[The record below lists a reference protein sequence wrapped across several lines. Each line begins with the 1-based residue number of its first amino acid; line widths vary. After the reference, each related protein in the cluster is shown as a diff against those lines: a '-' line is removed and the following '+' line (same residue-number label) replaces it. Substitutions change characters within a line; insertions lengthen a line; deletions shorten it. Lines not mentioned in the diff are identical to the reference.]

1 MCPGPD
7 LARALASTRSLLRQR
22 GYRSRTI
29 EVYAGWLQR
38 FTDAHPGIPVGDLTR
53 RHVEQFL
60 SVLTDQRRLAPKSR
74 NQAAS
79 ALSFFFRE
87 VLGSDELA
95 GMPRAREPQRTPT
108 VLSHGQVKLVLGHLS
123 GKYRLLGSLMYG
135 TGARLTESHQLR
147 VKDVDFDLHQ
157 IAIRDGKGAKDRW
170 VMLPERLDPALRRQ
184 VSRVKELHQEDR
196 HRGGGWAQLPGALD
210 RKDPQAGYDLAWQ
223 FLFPVSRWSHDSA
236 TKRMGRYHLSPTAM
250 QRRIKQAARAS
261 GITKPVTCHT
271 LRRSFATQMLRA
283 GYDARSVQRLMGHRD
298 IRTTMIY
305 VQAIT
310 DAGLGHAQPT

>member
-1 MCPGPD
+1 
-7 LARALASTRSLLRQR
+7 
-22 GYRSRTI
+22 
-29 EVYAGWLQR
+29 
-38 FTDAHPGIPVGDLTR
+38 
-53 RHVEQFL
+53 
-60 SVLTDQRRLAPKSR
+60 
-74 NQAAS
+74 
-79 ALSFFFRE
+79 
-87 VLGSDELA
+87 
-95 GMPRAREPQRTPT
+95 
-108 VLSHGQVKLVLGHLS
+108 
-123 GKYRLLGSLMYG
+123 
-135 TGARLTESHQLR
+135 
-147 VKDVDFDLHQ
+147 
-157 IAIRDGKGAKDRW
+157 
-170 VMLPERLDPALRRQ
+170 MLPERLDPALRRQ

-223 FLFPVSRWSHDSA
+223 FLFPASRWSHDSA

-310 DAGLGHAQPT
+310 DAGLGMRSPLDRPEAED